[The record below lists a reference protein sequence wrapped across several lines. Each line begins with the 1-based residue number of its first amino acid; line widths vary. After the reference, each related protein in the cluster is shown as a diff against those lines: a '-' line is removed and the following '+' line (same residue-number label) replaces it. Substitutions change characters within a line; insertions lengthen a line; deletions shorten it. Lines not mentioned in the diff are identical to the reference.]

1 MPALEAGT
9 PGAQHWLRTAPQS
22 TLNNPFVSSWK
33 GRTMA
38 AEPAAQKKIT
48 PELAEHLAG
57 AMDMAPMP
65 EAAAVATTFG
75 TAEAKSWPDGNGK
88 RRHPK
93 DRGVS
98 HGRSGQG
105 AAVTA
110 VHRTSRPQMPHSS

>member
-1 MPALEAGT
+1 MAENHAG
-9 PGAQHWLRTAPQS
+9 
-22 TLNNPFVSSWK
+22 
-33 GRTMA
+33 
-38 AEPAAQKKIT
+38 QKIN
-48 PELAEHLAG
+48 PELAEHLTG

-65 EAAAVATTFG
+65 EPAAVATTFASAKG
-75 TAEAKSWPDGNGK
+75 TAWPDGNGK

-93 DRGVS
+93 ERGTS

>member
-1 MPALEAGT
+1 MADNPA
-9 PGAQHWLRTAPQS
+9 RI
-22 TLNNPFVSSWK
+22 N
-33 GRTMA
+33 
-38 AEPAAQKKIT
+38 

-65 EAAAVATTFG
+65 EPAAVTPTLASANG
-75 TAEAKSWPDGNGK
+75 TGWPDGNGK
-88 RRHPK
+88 HRHPK
-93 DRGVS
+93 ERGAS

>member
-1 MPALEAGT
+1 
-9 PGAQHWLRTAPQS
+9 
-22 TLNNPFVSSWK
+22 
-33 GRTMA
+33 MA
-38 AEPAAQKKIT
+38 DNHAAQKIN
-48 PELAEHLAG
+48 PELAQHLAG

-65 EAAAVATTFG
+65 ERAAVATTLASAG
-75 TAEAKSWPDGNGK
+75 GQTWPDGNGK

-93 DRGVS
+93 ERGTS